1 MNRIAAASL
10 TLLLASTGCEDESAS
25 RPDPVAA
32 SEGGMCQDQAAELAA
47 LCGDDEECLELAE
60 ATIDDCEALASGKA
74 DFDASSWLKDQWIQ
88 RGRLCH
94 AGGDLGCLVDNFEW
108 AVWGW
113 RNVYG
118 YPVAADAMDNFL
130 TCGEPV
136 LKISQDEM
144 FATTIGNSWFEG
156 MGWKSLAT
164 VLEESEAEV
173 RVWLLESD
181 ALENGEGS
189 LDIGG
194 FPTVHG
200 WENIR
205 LAIGRFTM
213 DVEAELTAWDPL
225 LQQGT
230 VELHL
235 SFIDR
240 YDFHPQ
246 RNDSASGGEDYSN
259 RFPYH
264 EWAVLLVE
272 NGRACEFDIVGDY
285 RLEVP
290 IDAEFLGQG

>member
-1 MNRIAAASL
+1 MNRLAAASII
-10 TLLLASTGCEDESAS
+10 LLLSTTGCDDDASTRA
-25 RPDPVAA
+25 DPVAT
-32 SEGGMCQDQAAELAA
+32 SDGGMCQAEAAELSA

-60 ATIDDCEALASGKA
+60 QTIQDCEALASGKA
-74 DFDASSWLKDQWIQ
+74 DNNPSSWLKDRWID
-88 RGRLCH
+88 RGRSCH
-94 AGGDLGCLVDNFEW
+94 ASGDLDCLVDNFEW

-113 RNVYG
+113 NNVYG

-130 TCGEPV
+130 TCGQPV
-136 LKISQDEM
+136 LEISQEDM
-144 FATTIGNSWFEG
+144 FATTVGNSWFEG

-164 VLEESEAEV
+164 VLDESETEV
-173 RVWLLESD
+173 RTWLLDSD
-181 ALENGEGS
+181 ALEKGTGS

-213 DVEAELTAWDPL
+213 DVEAELLAWDPA

-230 VELHL
+230 VEIHL

-246 RNDSASGGEDYSN
+246 RNDSASAGEDYSN

-272 NGRACEFDIVGDY
+272 NERACEFDIVGDY
-285 RLEVP
+285 RIELP
-290 IDAEFLGQG
+290 IDAEFLAK